1 MTFSATPHLNFRGN
15 ARAALAFYQAAFDG
29 DLTIVT
35 YQDAHQVERLDEA
48 DQVMWGQVATAS
60 GMRVMAFDVPAS
72 RPWHPGENAVY
83 VVVGGT
89 QEEIEGAWEKMIDGA
104 TVLQAL
110 APSAWAPLYGML
122 KDRFGITWVLSIP
135 AQAGTHHP

>member
-29 DLTIVT
+29 QLTIVT
-35 YQDAHQVERLDEA
+35 YQDAGQAARDDEA
-48 DQVMWGQVATAS
+48 GQVMWGQVATAS

-72 RPWHPGENAVY
+72 RPWHPGENAMY

-89 QEEIEGAWEKMIDGA
+89 PGEITGAWDRMLDGA
-104 TVLQAL
+104 TVLQPL

-122 KDRFGITWVLSIP
+122 KDRFGIIWVLTVP
-135 AQAGTHHP
+135 AQAGS